1 MTHRF
6 SRSRWFAALLLLL
19 VSALLVA
26 CGSTEPAAAPA
37 PAAPAAPADTPSAGE
52 GEEEEEEEETPAE
65 PADPAAPA
73 PAADGP
79 VQRLAFGGGPVGGVF
94 QVYADALSL
103 IINEGV
109 PSIDLTAEG
118 TGGSAENLRSVNS
131 GERDFGIVYAGDVAL
146 GAQGVLPEDPTQYTN
161 VMPVAPLYGGV
172 IHLVVSQSS
181 GIETV
186 ADLPGKRI
194 ALGNAGSGA
203 ALSAERFFT
212 HMGLMEQVQVEY
224 LGYSQAAAAMGDGQ
238 LDGFWILAGFPNSSV
253 TEASTYTDI
262 RLIDVYNPG
271 MEQGFFDAF
280 PFYSQ
285 RALTGGAYPGNPD
298 DVPSF
303 QDTALWVANMDVPE
317 DVVYNALRVVYL
329 EGGLDRLVT
338 THPSAEEMTLEVGIT
353 GIANKLHPGAV
364 RFWEEQ
370 GVTVPDELK

>member
-1 MTHRF
+1 MYRRS
-6 SRSRWFAALLLLL
+6 SRSRGLGMIVLLALAALL
-19 VSALLVA
+19 AA
-26 CGSTEPAAAPA
+26 CGGAAPAAAPTAA
-37 PAAPAAPADTPSAGE
+37 PAAPAAD
-52 GEEEEEEEETPAE
+52 
-65 PADPAAPA
+65 APTAA
-73 PAADGP
+73 PAADAPTDAPAAAAPTEAPAAAPSGETL
-79 VQRLAFGGGPVGGVF
+79 RYAFGGGPVGGVF
-94 QVYADALSL
+94 QVYADVLAL
-103 IINEGV
+103 IINDGLDNV
-109 PSIDLTAEG
+109 DITAEG
-118 TGGSAENLRSVNS
+118 TGGSAENLRSVNA
-131 GERDFGIVYAGDVAL
+131 GDRQFGIVYAGDVAL
-146 GAQGVLPEDPTQYTN
+146 GAQGVLPQDPTQYTN

-172 IHLVVSQSS
+172 IHLVVSQNS

-203 ALSAERFFT
+203 ALSAERYFT
-212 HMGLMEQVQVEY
+212 HMGLIDEVQVEY

-271 MEQGFFDAF
+271 VEEGFFEAF
-280 PFYSQ
+280 PFYSG
-285 RALTGGAYPGNPD
+285 RALTGGAYPGAPD

-303 QDTALWVANMDVPE
+303 QDTALWVANADVPE
-317 DVVYNALRVVYL
+317 EVVYEALRAVFL
-329 EGGLDRLVT
+329 DGGLERLLAA
-338 THPSAEEMTLEVGIT
+338 HPSAQEMGLEVGIT